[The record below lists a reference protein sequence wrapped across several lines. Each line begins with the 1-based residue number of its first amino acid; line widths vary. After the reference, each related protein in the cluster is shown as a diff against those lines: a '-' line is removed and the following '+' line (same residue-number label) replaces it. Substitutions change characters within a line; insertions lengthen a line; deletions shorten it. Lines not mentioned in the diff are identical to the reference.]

1 MNDLSYA
8 DPWDRVADGYETSA
22 RPVFAE
28 FADAALNLA
37 NVQLGQNVADIACG
51 PGTLTSLLAER
62 GARVCAID
70 FSSRM
75 LRILETNVARDDL
88 DGVSIHH
95 GDGQALPFADD
106 QFDATFSLFGLI
118 FFPDR
123 EKGYTEMFRTL
134 RAGGTAYVSSWAKLS
149 LSPLFDVMAQ
159 TMTRLDSSRRPPTY
173 DIGSLENPD
182 VLSAE
187 MRAAGFVDVT
197 VNRVER
203 EFVFSSAQQ
212 LWYGLAN
219 GSAPIAAMRSRLPP
233 AAWGKLCDDA
243 IRFINSQAGPF
254 PTNLG
259 ATAWIGIGRKPEQ

>member
-1 MNDLSYA
+1 MTDLSNV

-28 FADAALNLA
+28 FADAAMHIA
-37 NVQLGQNVADIACG
+37 NVQPGQSVADIACG

-70 FSSRM
+70 FSPRM
-75 LRILETNVARDDL
+75 LRILETNLARDDT

-95 GDGQALPFADD
+95 GDGQALPFAED
-106 QFDATFSLFGLI
+106 QFDAAFSLFGLM

-123 EKGYTEMFRTL
+123 PKGYAEMFRTL
-134 RAGGTAYVSSWAKLS
+134 RKGGTACVSSWARLS
-149 LSPLFDVMAQ
+149 LCPLFDVMAQ
-159 TMTRLDSSRRPPTY
+159 TMTRLDPSRRPPTY

-182 VLSAE
+182 VLAAE

-197 VNRVER
+197 VHRAER
-203 EFVFSSAQQ
+203 EFGFSSAEH
-212 LWYGLAN
+212 LWHGLAN
-219 GSAPIAAMRSRLPP
+219 GSAPIAAMRSRLSP
-233 AAWGKLCDDA
+233 AAWEKLCEDA
-243 IRFINSQAGPF
+243 IRFIISQAGPF